1 MREVYK
7 TIAAFG
13 ILMVLAGLFGCAT
26 TEPDTAADIGKGV
39 GRGFEVLAQTIPGV
53 SGAMSTVDEFRA
65 HRHTLH
71 QRAEDRA
78 VRERMWR
85 QCVQNPCL
93 YVDDCKELFP
103 ESFMVPAC
111 AGKSKAA
118 VEPSAQP
125 SRKEERNVL
134 LERDVITT
142 ITDRTAVVVPEAGGA
157 PVEGVSFADTLALS
171 GPENQHATTQDVIDD
186 IRIWLPNPPT
196 LKERLK
202 AVEGLKLRE
211 ENDHVGYGHWITP
224 AEKAAGRFSGM
235 LSLKDADALLDEDIA
250 EAREEAIRVFGDD
263 SDALVELCFWKGCA
277 RLFGRVPRDEL
288 ADAVRSNVRMNSI
301 DANRTAYIADRL

>member
-1 MREVYK
+1 MKEVYR

-125 SRKEERNVL
+125 SQKEERNVL

-142 ITDRTAVVVPEAGGA
+142 ITDRTAVMVPEEAR
-157 PVEGVSFADTLALS
+157 VETDVFTDTLALS
-171 GPENQHATTQDVIDD
+171 GPENQHSTTQDVIDD

-211 ENDHVGYGHWITP
+211 ENSHIGFGHWVTP
-224 AEKAAGRFSGM
+224 AEKAAGRFSGV
-235 LSLKDADALLDEDIA
+235 LSLKEADELLDEDIA
-250 EAREEAIRVFGDD
+250 EARGEAIRVFGED
-263 SDALVELCFWKGCA
+263 SDALVELCFFKACA
-277 RLFGRVPRDEL
+277 RLFGHVPRDEL